1 MQQQRGANTGTRRA
15 GPTPKMPPAEI
26 LPPVV
31 PAAPALP
38 PLTPRDEAPPPPL
51 ALQFMRWLQEGI
63 AQGSLL
69 VNTSQAQVH
78 SVKEGLLLVT
88 PRIFRQF
95 AHETDPR
102 AGSGEVLEYT
112 AVQKAVFKAHWHYVA
127 TKPAPKGRKATRINI
142 LRYTTSGGGPGSTSS
157 AKPLSGV
164 VILQPERFVNPVPPV
179 NSHLTYR
186 EDITLN
192 LDTPS

>member
-1 MQQQRGANTGTRRA
+1 M
-15 GPTPKMPPAEI
+15 
-26 LPPVV
+26 V
-31 PAAPALP
+31 PATPALP

-95 AHETDPR
+95 THDTDPR
-102 AGSGEVLEYT
+102 AESGEALEYT
-112 AVQKAVFKAHWHYVA
+112 AVQKAVFKAHWHYIA

-142 LRYTTSGGGPGSTSS
+142 LRYTTSGGGPGGATT

-179 NSHLTYR
+179 NCHLTYR

-192 LDTPS
+192 LGPSS